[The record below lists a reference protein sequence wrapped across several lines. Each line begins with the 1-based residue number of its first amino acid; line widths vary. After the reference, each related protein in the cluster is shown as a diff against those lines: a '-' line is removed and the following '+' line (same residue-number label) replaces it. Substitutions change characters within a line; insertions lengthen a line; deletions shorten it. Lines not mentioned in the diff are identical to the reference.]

1 MADYKSIITGTLTN
15 LASKV
20 KEVAESKSV
29 RDIYDR
35 GAGRA
40 KAYARIAKL
49 SLELNG
55 ENEELRKVYAEI
67 GRLYYEQAKD
77 APEGFFAPLFA
88 QAEELCAGISAR
100 EDEINA
106 LRAEMEAEGCA
117 DDIDVEISEFEEV
130 VAAAEQEIVPEEE
143 IIPEQPENPEE

>member
-1 MADYKSIITGTLTN
+1 MADYKSIIAGTLN
-15 LASKV
+15 SLASKV
-20 KEVAESKSV
+20 KEVAESGSV

-55 ENEELRKVYAEI
+55 ENEELKKVYAEI
-67 GRLYYEQAKD
+67 GRLYYEQSKD

-88 QAEELCAGISAR
+88 QAEELYAGISER
-100 EDEINA
+100 QDEINS
-106 LRAEMEAEGCA
+106 LRAEMEAEGSL
-117 DDIDVEISEFEEV
+117 DDIDVEISEFEEIV
-130 VAAAEQEIVPEEE
+130 SAAEQEIEPAQSENTEE
-143 IIPEQPENPEE
+143 

>member
-1 MADYKSIITGTLTN
+1 MADYKSIIAGTLTN

-20 KEVAESKSV
+20 KEVAESGSV

-35 GAGRA
+35 GAVRA

-88 QAEELCAGISAR
+88 QAEELYSGIAAR
-100 EDEINA
+100 EEEINA
-106 LRAEMEAEGCA
+106 LRAEMEAENSI

-130 VAAAEQEIVPEEE
+130 VAAAEQEIVPE
-143 IIPEQPENPEE
+143 QPENPEE

>member
-1 MADYKSIITGTLTN
+1 MADYKSIIAGTLN
-15 LASKV
+15 SLASKV
-20 KEVAESKSV
+20 KEVAESGSV

-55 ENEELRKVYAEI
+55 ENEELKKVYAEI

-88 QAEELCAGISAR
+88 QAEELYAGISAR
-100 EDEINA
+100 QDEINS
-106 LRAEMEAEGCA
+106 LRAEMEAEGSL
-117 DDIDVEISEFEEV
+117 DDIDVEISEFEEIV
-130 VAAAEQEIVPEEE
+130 SAAEQEIEPA
-143 IIPEQPENPEE
+143 QPENTEE

>member
-1 MADYKSIITGTLTN
+1 MADYKSIIAGTLN
-15 LASKV
+15 SLASKV
-20 KEVAESKSV
+20 KEVAESGSV

-55 ENEELRKVYAEI
+55 ENEELKKVYAEI
-67 GRLYYEQAKD
+67 GRLYYEQSKD

-88 QAEELCAGISAR
+88 QAEELYAGISAR
-100 EDEINA
+100 QDEINS
-106 LRAEMEAEGCA
+106 LRAEMEAEGSL
-117 DDIDVEISEFEEV
+117 DDIDVEISEFEEIV
-130 VAAAEQEIVPEEE
+130 SAAEQEIEPA
-143 IIPEQPENPEE
+143 QPENTEE

>member
-1 MADYKSIITGTLTN
+1 MADYKSIITGTLNT
-15 LASKV
+15 LANKV
-20 KEVAESKSV
+20 KEVAESGSV

-55 ENEELRKVYAEI
+55 ENEELKKIYAEI

-88 QAEELCAGISAR
+88 QAEEVCAVISAK
-100 EDEINA
+100 EEEINS
-106 LRAEMEAEGCA
+106 LRAEMDCEVCE
-117 DDIDVEISEFEEV
+117 DDIDVEIGEFEDIV
-130 VAAAEQEIVPEEE
+130 TAAEQEIVVP
-143 IIPEQPENPEE
+143 QQENPEE

>member
-1 MADYKSIITGTLTN
+1 MADYRSMITGALNSLT
-15 LASKV
+15 SKV
-20 KEVAESKSV
+20 KEVAENTNV

-35 GAGRA
+35 GANRA

-55 ENEELRKVYAEI
+55 ENEELKKVYAEI
-67 GRLYYEQAKD
+67 GKLYFEQAKD

-88 QAEELCAGISAR
+88 QAEEIYSIISSK

-106 LRAEMEAEGCA
+106 LRAEMAAEESVE
-117 DDIDVEISEFEEV
+117 DIDVEISEFEEV
-130 VAAAEQEIVPEEE
+130 VAAAEQEIVPEEN
-143 IIPEQPENPEE
+143 QNNEE

>member
-1 MADYKSIITGTLTN
+1 MADYKSIIAGTLN
-15 LASKV
+15 SLASKV
-20 KEVAESKSV
+20 KEVAESGSV

-55 ENEELRKVYAEI
+55 ENEELKKVYAEI
-67 GRLYYEQAKD
+67 GRLYYEQSKD

-88 QAEELCAGISAR
+88 QAEELYAGISAR
-100 EDEINA
+100 QDEINS
-106 LRAEMEAEGCA
+106 LRAEMESEGSL
-117 DDIDVEISEFEEV
+117 DDIDVEISEFEEIV
-130 VAAAEQEIVPEEE
+130 SAAEQEIEPAQSENTEE
-143 IIPEQPENPEE
+143 

>member
-1 MADYKSIITGTLTN
+1 MADYRSIITGTLNN

-20 KEVAESKSV
+20 KEVAESGSV

-55 ENEELRKVYAEI
+55 EHEELKKIYAEI

-88 QAEELCAGISAR
+88 QAEEVCANICAK
-100 EDEINA
+100 EDEINS
-106 LRAEMEAEGCA
+106 LHAEMEAEVCT
-117 DDIDVEISEFEEV
+117 DDIDVEISEFEEIV
-130 VAAAEQEIVPEEE
+130 SAAEQEIEPA
-143 IIPEQPENPEE
+143 QPENTEE

>member
-1 MADYKSIITGTLTN
+1 MADYKSIIAGTLN
-15 LASKV
+15 SLASKV
-20 KEVAESKSV
+20 KEVAESGSV

-55 ENEELRKVYAEI
+55 ENEELKKVYAEI
-67 GRLYYEQAKD
+67 GRLYYEQSKD

-88 QAEELCAGISAR
+88 QAEELYAGISAR
-100 EDEINA
+100 EDEINS
-106 LRAEMEAEGCA
+106 LRAEMEAEGSL
-117 DDIDVEISEFEEV
+117 DDIDVEISEFEEIV
-130 VAAAEQEIVPEEE
+130 SAAEQEIEPA
-143 IIPEQPENPEE
+143 QPENTEE

>member
-1 MADYKSIITGTLTN
+1 MADYKSIIAGTLN
-15 LASKV
+15 SLASKV
-20 KEVAESKSV
+20 KEVAESGSV

-55 ENEELRKVYAEI
+55 ENEELKKVYAEI
-67 GRLYYEQAKD
+67 GRLYYEQSKD

-88 QAEELCAGISAR
+88 QAEELYAGISAR
-100 EDEINA
+100 QDEINS
-106 LRAEMEAEGCA
+106 LRAEMEAEGSL
-117 DDIDVEISEFEEV
+117 DDIDVEISEFEEIV
-130 VAAAEQEIVPEEE
+130 SAAEQEIEP
-143 IIPEQPENPEE
+143 PQPENTEE

>member
-1 MADYKSIITGTLTN
+1 MADYKSIIAGTLTN
-15 LASKV
+15 LASKL
-20 KEVAESKSV
+20 KEVAESGSV

-35 GAGRA
+35 GAVRA

-88 QAEELCAGISAR
+88 QAEELYSGIAAR
-100 EDEINA
+100 EEEINA
-106 LRAEMEAEGCA
+106 LRAEMEAESSI

-130 VAAAEQEIVPEEE
+130 VAAAEQEIVPE
-143 IIPEQPENPEE
+143 QPENPEE

>member
-1 MADYKSIITGTLTN
+1 MADYKSIITGTLNT
-15 LASKV
+15 LANKV
-20 KEVAESKSV
+20 KEVAESSSV

-55 ENEELRKVYAEI
+55 EHEELKKVYAEI

-88 QAEELCAGISAR
+88 QAEEISAGISAK
-100 EDEINA
+100 EDEING
-106 LRAEMEAEGCA
+106 LRAEMEAESSI
-117 DDIDVEISEFEEV
+117 DDIDVEISEFEEIV
-130 VAAAEQEIVPEEE
+130 SAAEQEIEPA
-143 IIPEQPENPEE
+143 QPENTEE

>member
-1 MADYKSIITGTLTN
+1 MADYKSIIAGTLN
-15 LASKV
+15 SLASKV
-20 KEVAESKSV
+20 KEVAESGSV

-55 ENEELRKVYAEI
+55 ENEELKKVYAEI
-67 GRLYYEQAKD
+67 GRLYYEQSKD

-88 QAEELCAGISAR
+88 QAEELYAGISAR
-100 EDEINA
+100 QDEINS
-106 LRAEMEAEGCA
+106 LRAEMEAEGSL
-117 DDIDVEISEFEEV
+117 DDIDVEISEFEEIV
-130 VAAAEQEIVPEEE
+130 SAAEQEIEPAQYENTEE
-143 IIPEQPENPEE
+143 

>member
-1 MADYKSIITGTLTN
+1 MADYKSIIAGTLTN

-20 KEVAESKSV
+20 KEVAESGSV
-29 RDIYDR
+29 RNIYDR
-35 GAGRA
+35 GAVRA

-88 QAEELCAGISAR
+88 QAEELYSGIAAR
-100 EDEINA
+100 EEEINA
-106 LRAEMEAEGCA
+106 LRAEMEAESSI

-130 VAAAEQEIVPEEE
+130 VAAAEQEIVPE
-143 IIPEQPENPEE
+143 QPENPEE

>member
-1 MADYKSIITGTLTN
+1 MADYKSIIAGTLTN

-20 KEVAESKSV
+20 KEVAESGSV

-35 GAGRA
+35 GAVRA

-88 QAEELCAGISAR
+88 QAEELYSGIAAR
-100 EDEINA
+100 EEEINA
-106 LRAEMEAEGCA
+106 LRAEMEAESSI

-130 VAAAEQEIVPEEE
+130 VAAAEQEIVPE
-143 IIPEQPENPEE
+143 QPENPEE

>member
-20 KEVAESKSV
+20 KEVAESGSV

-35 GAGRA
+35 GAVRA
-40 KAYARIAKL
+40 KTYARIAKL

-88 QAEELCAGISAR
+88 QAEELYSGIAAR
-100 EDEINA
+100 EEEINA
-106 LRAEMEAEGCA
+106 LRAEMEAESSI

-130 VAAAEQEIVPEEE
+130 VASAEQEIV
-143 IIPEQPENPEE
+143 PEQPENPEE

>member
-1 MADYKSIITGTLTN
+1 MADYKSIIAGTLN
-15 LASKV
+15 SLASKV
-20 KEVAESKSV
+20 KEVAESGSV

-55 ENEELRKVYAEI
+55 ENEELKKVYAEI
-67 GRLYYEQAKD
+67 GRLYYEQSKD

-88 QAEELCAGISAR
+88 QAEELYAGISAR
-100 EDEINA
+100 QDEINS
-106 LRAEMEAEGCA
+106 LRAEMEAEGSL
-117 DDIDVEISEFEEV
+117 DDIDVEISEFEEIV
-130 VAAAEQEIVPEEE
+130 SAAEQEIEPAQSENTEE
-143 IIPEQPENPEE
+143 

>member
-1 MADYKSIITGTLTN
+1 MADYKSIIAGTLTN

-20 KEVAESKSV
+20 KEVAESGSV

-35 GAGRA
+35 GAVRA

-88 QAEELCAGISAR
+88 QAEELYSGIAAR
-100 EDEINA
+100 EEEINA
-106 LRAEMEAEGCA
+106 LRAEMEAESSIG
-117 DDIDVEISEFEEV
+117 DIDVEISEFEEV
-130 VAAAEQEIVPEEE
+130 VAAAEQEIVPE
-143 IIPEQPENPEE
+143 QPENPEE